1 VVARIKAARELG
13 DLRENSEYHAARAE
27 QSFLEGRVQTLEER
41 LRNAVLIDEPD
52 AAASAVSIV
61 RLGSV
66 VTVEVAGEHLTY
78 AVVGSNDA
86 DLAAGRISTA
96 SPVGAALLGSRVG
109 DDVQVRTPRGPVAYR
124 VIGIE

>member
-1 VVARIKAARELG
+1 
-13 DLRENSEYHAARAE
+13 
-27 QSFLEGRVQTLEER
+27 VQTLEER
-41 LRNAVLIDEPD
+41 LRNAVLIDEPN
-52 AAASAVSIV
+52 AGAGAVPIV

-66 VTVEVAGEHLTY
+66 VTVEVAGEQLTY
-78 AVVGSNDA
+78 SVVGSNDA

-96 SPVGAALLGSRVG
+96 SPVGAALLGSRIG